1 MKKIFALFMAALS
14 VAVLSGTLQATPR
27 PSTALSLK
35 IARQVVN
42 SQLARG
48 KNPGTPVNETLAKQ
62 YRSVLF
68 SRFLKYVTYNS
79 QSSYTEEI
87 TPNQIETAQKLYNEI
102 KALGY
107 PQAQLSEHHYI
118 FVKIPSNLPEG
129 QTSPILGFSAHY
141 DVTPDVTTDNVHA
154 QVINNYRGNKIDLG
168 TNPKGERQSLDPNTK
183 RDAYLKTQIGKTIV
197 TSDGSTNLGADDR
210 AGMSILIT
218 LLQVLAENPTRPH
231 GEIQMVIAPNEETGG
246 AADYITEVPYRPEIA
261 FDFDGS
267 VDGELMINN
276 FNALQILVTV
286 KGHEGHQSNAD
297 GTYIN
302 HGLAAADL
310 VKQVYEDPSIP
321 RRFPGNSIVNPKS
334 TNGHWLR
341 LPTESRNMEGYLD
354 VFLQRPAN
362 DITIVDFRARSFA
375 QADLDEIE
383 QFIREITNFLAVKY
397 HDPETGKKITF
408 SIETKSTYNNVGET
422 AHPASMEVAR
432 AAFAGAGVKMRPVSE
447 RAGTTGAIFVSATKN
462 EKEKIVGSF
471 MLLTGQN
478 NMHSYVEWLSEEDMF
493 RGFWIGLNIIDQVTL
508 LGNNK

>member
-1 MKKIFALFMAALS
+1 MKKILALFMTILAT
-14 VAVLSGTLQATPR
+14 VIFSGTLQASAGLSTSLSHKVIRQIANRQLTPDNH
-27 PSTALSLK
+27 PSFF
-35 IARQVVN
+35 
-42 SQLARG
+42 
-48 KNPGTPVNETLAKQ
+48 VNEALAKH

-68 SRFLKYVTYNS
+68 DRFLKYVTYNS

-87 TPNQIETAQKLYNEI
+87 TPDQIETAQKLYNEI
-102 KALGY
+102 KTLGY

-118 FVKIPSNLPEG
+118 FVKIPSNLPKG
-129 QTSPILGFSAHY
+129 QTAPILGFSAHY
-141 DVTPDVTTDNVHA
+141 DVTPDVTTNNVHA

-168 TNPKGERQSLDPNTK
+168 LNPKGEPQALDPNTK

-197 TSDGSTNLGADDR
+197 TSDGTTNLGADDR

-218 LLQVLAENPTRPH
+218 LLQVLAENPNRPH
-231 GEIQMVIAPNEETGG
+231 GEIQIVIAPNEETGG

-267 VDGELMINN
+267 VDGELMVNN
-276 FNALQILVTV
+276 FNALQVLVTV

-321 RRFPGNSIVNPKS
+321 RRFAGNSIVNPQS

-362 DITIVDFRARSFA
+362 DVTIVDFRARSFA
-375 QADLDEIE
+375 QADLDQIE
-383 QFIREITNFLAVKY
+383 QFIREITDFLAVKY
-397 HDPETGKKITF
+397 YDPQTERKVTF
-408 SIETKSTYNNVGET
+408 SIETRSTYNNVGET
-422 AHPASMEVAR
+422 AHPASLEVAR
-432 AAFAGAGVKMRPVSE
+432 AAFAGAGVNMRPVSE
-447 RAGTTGAIFVSATKN
+447 RAGTTGAIFVAATKN
-462 EKEKIVGSF
+462 EEEKIVGSF

-493 RGFWIGLNIIDQVTL
+493 RGFWIGLNIVDQVVL